1 MIKKVCHSGYGIT
14 FDSAGLCSFD
24 KEFAINV
31 TIFRIINSWSSHS
44 DNHKNNFL
52 ILGDGPTYGQKFNI
66 NFTKSNT
73 KFCLS
78 LHYNTDNGYLFVN
91 GKEIFKS
98 FKSKC

>member
-1 MIKKVCHSGYGIT
+1 MSQWIRKT
-14 FDSAGLCSFD
+14 FDSAGLRSFD
-24 KEFAINV
+24 KEFPINV
-31 TIFRIINSWSSHS
+31 TIFRIINSSSSHS
-44 DNHKNNFL
+44 ENHKNNFL
-52 ILGDGPTYGQKFNI
+52 ILRDDPTYGRRFNI

-98 FKSKC
+98 FKSKSKC